1 MSDAPA
7 IAAPRR
13 KLPVAGTNAGL
24 SALLVGLVVLFTLM
38 IGEKFF
44 SASVLRSMAFQMP
57 ELGILSLAMMIT
69 LLSGGLNLSIV
80 ATANLC
86 ALTMAYVLTAMVPGA
101 EGFAW
106 GAWQIAA
113 VLAGFAVA
121 TVVGL
126 INGYVIA
133 YLGVSP
139 ILATLGTMTMVK
151 GLSIGMTRGGV
162 ISGFPEPIVF
172 IANGT
177 LLGIPFAMFVFA
189 LCAVPVAVALRRSP
203 FGNAVY
209 MMGSNPEATRFSGVR
224 TRRVTMKLYVLSS
237 LLAAVAALVMLSR
250 FNSANASYGES
261 YLLVTILAAVLGGTD
276 PYGGFGKVGGLILA
290 LAILQVIS
298 SAFNL
303 LGFSQFLTIAIWGA
317 LLIATSVFA
326 LYYRGHLR

>member
-1 MSDAPA
+1 
-7 IAAPRR
+7 
-13 KLPVAGTNAGL
+13 
-24 SALLVGLVVLFTLM
+24 
-38 IGEKFF
+38 
-44 SASVLRSMAFQMP
+44 
-57 ELGILSLAMMIT
+57 
-69 LLSGGLNLSIV
+69 
-80 ATANLC
+80 
-86 ALTMAYVLTAMVPGA
+86 
-101 EGFAW
+101 
-106 GAWQIAA
+106 
-113 VLAGFAVA
+113 
-121 TVVGL
+121 
-126 INGYVIA
+126 
-133 YLGVSP
+133 
-139 ILATLGTMTMVK
+139 
-151 GLSIGMTRGGV
+151 MTRGGV

-189 LCAVPVAVALRRSP
+189 LCAVPVAVMLRRSP